1 MPSNAAT
8 TGAAALGLLPSTGG
22 LMANWTIINVVNSA
36 AWSGQAAALAESALG
51 TAGGSGTKVVTYA
64 SQVATAVPASKLTI
78 TGNSGLSALTSDP
91 LLQVASDTMSWN
103 IALQALTTIT
113 TAQPVVAAGYYDL
126 PDLSTPDLEGVTSGA
141 TVDAIQTLL
150 LKTNVLGEFMT
161 DAAIAGSTDWVFTMP
176 TRRYSVAMA
185 YNTISATLDGRRF
198 NKQVAN
204 YRATAADS
212 TAVFNQTNTSVVGR
226 LICVSGAKPVP
237 YSREEDTPASS
248 ATVVVSPA
256 TPTGNTQYCGE
267 ASVLS
272 FNSGGVSGALRAAVA
287 VTGVDATY
295 ANGWARINTNSF
307 TGAGTAGSGLPILGG
322 FFGRALNGA
331 QGYGFY
337 QNYRTN

>member
-1 MPSNAAT
+1 
-8 TGAAALGLLPSTGG
+8 
-22 LMANWTIINVVNSA
+22 
-36 AWSGQAAALAESALG
+36 
-51 TAGGSGTKVVTYA
+51 
-64 SQVATAVPASKLTI
+64 
-78 TGNSGLSALTSDP
+78 LSALTSDP

-126 PDLSTPDLEGVTSGA
+126 PDLSTSDIVDATSGA
-141 TVDAIQTLL
+141 QVDAIQALL

-161 DAAIAGSTDWVFTMP
+161 DAAIAGSTDWVFAMP

-198 NKQVAN
+198 NKQVSN

-237 YSREEDTPASS
+237 YSREEDTPTSS

-337 QNYRTN
+337 QNYRSN